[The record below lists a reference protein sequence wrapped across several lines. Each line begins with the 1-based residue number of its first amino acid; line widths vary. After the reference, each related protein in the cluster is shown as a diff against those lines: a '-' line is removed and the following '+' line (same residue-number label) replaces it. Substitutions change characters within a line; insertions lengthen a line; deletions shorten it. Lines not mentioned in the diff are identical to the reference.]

1 MSAPARTDAG
11 ALPAA
16 VPLPD
21 AEQAREALRMRR
33 LIYGHLRSRAVCAMA
48 ELGLADLL
56 ADEGPLDAPAVAER
70 TGADPAL
77 LTRLLRALAAFGVLE
92 AAGTTPPVR
101 YRLTPLGATLRSDAP
116 GSALPTALLA
126 LSATGPAWQR
136 LPRVVREG
144 RPAYAAEHGVDF
156 FAHLDADPWLRGV
169 FDRSQETG
177 LALEL
182 RGVLD
187 ALDLTGTGV
196 VVDVGGGDG
205 ALLAGLLA
213 ARPGLRGVL
222 VDRAA
227 ALPAARARFATAG
240 LGERCD
246 AVEGD
251 FFGTLP
257 TGGDLYVLRH
267 ILHDWDDDSCV
278 RLLRSCRAAMPP
290 GARLALVDHMADR
303 ADDPERAEWG
313 ALMDLYMMTLFDGG
327 RERGRAETEA
337 LLHRAGF
344 TVTAVT
350 RLPGGSAVVEAHP
363 ARPARPARQAPDAYD
378 TDTDRALDVVLH
390 WMGGYLTRPHPE
402 LGRPGAVCPFVEP
415 ALRAGTVRTRT
426 VRGITPDRAR
436 EELHALVD
444 GLAGELDTT
453 DWAHSNRTLHTAVA
467 VLPDLPRPLWRL
479 LDETQ
484 AELKPALARRGLML
498 GQFHPDCP
506 EPAARNPRFR
516 VSRSPLPLLA
526 MRRMALHDVLFLHRD
541 PALFAEYRRR
551 FGDRYARGA
560 AVDPLFR
567 QVYEEAEQAMSEGSG
582 AR

>member
-1 MSAPARTDAG
+1 VSAPTRTDAG
-11 ALPAA
+11 ALPAVA
-16 VPLPD
+16 LPD
-21 AEQAREALRMRR
+21 AEQARE
-33 LIYGHLRSRAVCAMA
+33 
-48 ELGLADLL
+48 
-56 ADEGPLDAPAVAER
+56 GPLDARGLAER
-70 TGADPAL
+70 TGADPAA

-136 LPRVVREG
+136 LPHVVREG

-156 FAHLDADPWLRGV
+156 FAHLDGDPWLRGV

-205 ALLAGLLA
+205 ALLAGVLTA
-213 ARPGLRGVL
+213 CPRLRGVL

-227 ALPAARARFATAG
+227 ALPAARARFAAAG
-240 LGERCD
+240 LAERCE

-290 GARLALVDHMADR
+290 GARLALVDHMADP
-303 ADDPERAEWG
+303 ADDGERAEWG
-313 ALMDLYMMTLFDGG
+313 ALMDLYMLTLFDGG

-350 RLPGGSAVVEAHP
+350 RLPGGSAVVEA
-363 ARPARPARQAPDAYD
+363 RPAPDADD
-378 TDTDRALDVVLH
+378 TDADRALDVVLH

-426 VRGITPDRAR
+426 VRGIAPDRAR
-436 EELHALVD
+436 EELHALAD
-444 GLAGELDTT
+444 DLADELDAT

-479 LDETQ
+479 LDEAQ

-541 PALFAEYRRR
+541 PVLFAEYRRR